1 MASKVEDVLAAVKLN
16 DLLNK
21 KAEPVIEVK
30 EKKSTLKTV
39 LIIIWLVAVVA
50 AIAYG
55 GYFLYNKIME
65 DNNYLLDYIKNTSK
79 IVNQSINLYTF
90 ALIKNN
96 YSVRIKNNYLLESFV
111 NRIIKSE

>member
-39 LIIIWLVAVVA
+39 LIIIGLVAVVA
-50 AIAYG
+50 
-55 GYFLYNKIME
+55 
-65 DNNYLLDYIKNTSK
+65 
-79 IVNQSINLYTF
+79 
-90 ALIKNN
+90 
-96 YSVRIKNNYLLESFV
+96 
-111 NRIIKSE
+111 

>member
-39 LIIIWLVAVVA
+39 LIIIGLVAVVA
-50 AIAYG
+50 AIAYAV
-55 GYFLYNKIME
+55 YKFMTP
-65 DNNYLLDYIKNTSK
+65 DYLDDFDVDFDDDFDDDFFDDDDLVVDESK
-79 IVNQSINLYTF
+79 
-90 ALIKNN
+90 
-96 YSVRIKNNYLLESFV
+96 
-111 NRIIKSE
+111 KSDAE